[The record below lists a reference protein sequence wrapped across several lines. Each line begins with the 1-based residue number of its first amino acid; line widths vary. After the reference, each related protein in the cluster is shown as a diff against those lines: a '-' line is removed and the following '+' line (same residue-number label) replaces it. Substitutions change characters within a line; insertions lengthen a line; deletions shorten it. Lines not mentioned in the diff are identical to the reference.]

1 MQIIILFG
9 LLGLISA
16 TAASLFFGV
25 GLFGAFA
32 IWAAAGPISVGLA
45 YAQFVAREA
54 EAASAMPTA
63 ETA

>member
-1 MQIIILFG
+1 MQIVILFG
-9 LLGLISA
+9 FLGLIAA
-16 TAASLFFGV
+16 TAASLLFGV

-32 IWAAAGPISVGLA
+32 VWAAAGPISVGLA

-54 EAASAMPTA
+54 EAASPMPTG